1 MNIDLNERELIDRL
15 KAGDEPAFRL
25 MVDKYRNR
33 VYYSV
38 LNILQDTDDAED
50 AAQDTFIQV
59 FESIRNFKEASS
71 LSTWIYSIAVRKALE
86 KIRKEKLKKRLYA
99 ILPWWMP
106 EENKSKDS
114 VYLNPGIAAENKER
128 ATILYKAIE
137 SLSENQRIAFN
148 LIRVQGMKYDEVGEI
163 MQLSVKAVES
173 LVERAKQNLKAK
185 LEKYYRNN

>member
-1 MNIDLNERELIDRL
+1 MNVDLNERELIDRL

-25 MVDKYRNR
+25 MVEKYRNR

-38 LNILQDTDDAED
+38 LNILQDTDEAED

-59 FESIRNFKEASS
+59 FESIGSFKEASS

-86 KIRKEKLKKRLYA
+86 KIRKEKLKKRLYS

-106 EENKSKDS
+106 EENKSNDS

-128 ATILYKAIE
+128 AAILFKAIE
-137 SLSENQRIAFN
+137 SLTESQRVAFN
-148 LIRVQGMKYDEVGEI
+148 LIRVQGMKYNEAGEI

-173 LVERAKQNLKAK
+173 LVERAKQNLKVK
-185 LEKYYRNN
+185 LEKYYRNT